1 MNVRI
6 LDTPIPSVE
15 IHIRSD
21 DYKFKFSNND
31 FLFQLHDSVTNPN
44 DKLYYMSAEL
54 TTGEFPVSFFNISEK
69 NNRFDFFYEGTEH
82 SCILTIGNYNMNQ
95 LLSHFSSKMTSYAFS
110 NPINLSWNASNNR
123 VTLTSKRIGGLSIRE
138 TSTCLSL
145 IGFTKKQHDVD
156 NKVLVTEANN
166 TIIYEFIGTLVTI
179 TIPVGKYTA
188 IEFATQVTTQIHSQ
202 GHNEI
207 LNLNYDV
214 PNNQFYFSHS
224 SGVPLSNRITIRSAT
239 TAWSF
244 LGLTPLDAGNSYA
257 TQYVYVSDGVG
268 YYEIRS
274 NIATAFS
281 TEDSILGSDT
291 MCDIR
296 VYTSLFIHTDLFSN
310 GLSAVTQ
317 EDNNSKNILAR
328 VPVNAGTYATILYNP
343 FYAHNVPIPKKSFK
357 TFRVSIRDDEGQ
369 IIDMNLMKWTAT
381 ISIRFHK
388 KNSLATDYKSNNSF
402 KGSFSSSSYISGG
415 NTTHTL
421 QKYIKDIT
429 EEYKNGNL
437 DYSRLT
443 IS

>member
-6 LDTPIPSVE
+6 LDTSIPSVE

-31 FLFQLHDSVTNPN
+31 FLFQMHESITNPN
-44 DKLYYMSAEL
+44 ENEYYMSAEL

-69 NNRFDFFYEGTEH
+69 NNRFDFFYEGAEH
-82 SCILTIGNYNMNQ
+82 SCILTVGNYNMNQ
-95 LLSHFSSKMTSYAFS
+95 LLSHFSSKMTSYAFIK
-110 NPINLSWNASNNR
+110 PINLSWNASNNR
-123 VTLTSKRIGGLSIRE
+123 VTLTSKRIGALSIRE

-145 IGFTKKQHDVD
+145 IGFTKKQHDTD

-166 TIIYEFIGTLVTI
+166 TILYEFINTVVTI

-188 IEFATQVTTQIHSQ
+188 QELATQVTTQLHSQ
-202 GHNEI
+202 GHNE
-207 LNLNYDV
+207 LVNLIYDV
-214 PNNQFYFSHS
+214 TNQQFYFSHAGS
-224 SGVPLSNRITIRSAT
+224 TGTDNLKFFLRSAT
-239 TAWSF
+239 TAWGL
-244 LGLTPLDAGNSYA
+244 LGLTTSQTDA
-257 TQYVYVSDGVG
+257 QYIYVSNNVG
-268 YYEIRS
+268 YYELRS
-274 NIATAFS
+274 NLPPAFS
-281 TEDSILGSDT
+281 SEDGILGSDT

-328 VPVNAGTYATILYNP
+328 VPVTAGTYQTILYNP
-343 FYAHNVPIPKKSFK
+343 LYPHNVPLPKKSFK
-357 TFRVSIRDDEGQ
+357 TFRISIRDDEGK
-369 IIDMNLMKWTAT
+369 IVDMNLMKWTAT

-388 KNSLATDYKSNNSF
+388 KNSLATDYQSSKLF
-402 KGSFSSSSYISGG
+402 KGSFSNSSYISGG
-415 NTTHTL
+415 STTHTL
-421 QKYIKDIT
+421 INYIKDIT

-443 IS
+443 IK

>member
-6 LDTPIPSVE
+6 LDTSIPSVE

-31 FLFQLHDSVTNPN
+31 FLFQMHDSITNPN
-44 DKLYYMSAEL
+44 ENEYYMSAEL

-95 LLSHFSSKMTSYAFS
+95 LLSHFSSKMTSYAFI

-123 VTLTSKRIGGLSIRE
+123 VSLISKRIGSLSIRE

-145 IGFTKKQHDVD
+145 IGFTKKQHDAD

-166 TIIYEFIGTLVTI
+166 TILYEFLRTLVNI

-188 IEFATQVTTQIHSQ
+188 QELATQVTTQLHGQ
-202 GHNEI
+202 GHTEI
-207 LNLNYDV
+207 LNLNWDA
-214 PNNQFYFSHS
+214 PNYQYYFSHA
-224 SGVPLSNRITIRSAT
+224 GTIPQDNRLILRNAT
-239 TAWSF
+239 TAWGL
-244 LGLTPLDAGNSYA
+244 LGLSTSQTHP
-257 TQYVYVSDGVG
+257 QYVYVSNNVG

-274 NIATAFS
+274 TSSPAISA
-281 TEDSILGSDT
+281 EDSTLGSDT

-328 VPVNAGTYATILYNP
+328 VPVTAGTYQTILYNP
-343 FYAHNVPIPKKSFK
+343 FYPHNVPLPKKSFK
-357 TFRVSIRDDEGQ
+357 TFRISIRDDEGK
-369 IIDMNLMKWTAT
+369 IVDMNLMKWTAT

-388 KNSLATDYKSNNSF
+388 KNSLATDYQSSKLF
-402 KGSFSSSSYISGG
+402 KGSFSNSSYISGG
-415 NTTHTL
+415 STTHTL
-421 QKYIKDIT
+421 INYIKDIT

-443 IS
+443 IN